1 MKCPHCNETGHEPT
15 AKYCHVCGTSLAKKK
30 PKETPIRGYPKGH
43 QHRIKKRDKKLRIL
57 LFIALLVE
65 AVIVSIVEWKIN
77 IPWSWLTI
85 TMVNFSSVAMA
96 GEQIESVN
104 EGLYERDNR
113 ISQLYNKWLFF
124 PISMGVIIGGL
135 LVLNHFQNFW
145 TTILDTALLLT
156 TLYMYTGFKTLLD
169 R

>member
-1 MKCPHCNETGHEPT
+1 MKCPKCNETDHEPT
-15 AKYCHVCGTSLAKKK
+15 AKYCHVCGTSLAKGK
-30 PKETPIRGYPKGH
+30 PKKAPVKGYPKGY
-43 QHRIKKRDKKLRIL
+43 QHRIKKRDKRLRLL

-96 GEQIESVN
+96 VEQIESVD
-104 EGLYERDNR
+104 ERLYERFKR
-113 ISQLYNKWLFF
+113 YSRLYNRWLFL
-124 PISMGVIIGGL
+124 PVAMGVIILGL
-135 LVLNHFQNFW
+135 LILYHFQNFW
-145 TTILDTALLLT
+145 TLLLDTALFLTNFYLL
-156 TLYMYTGFKTLLD
+156 YTGFK